1 MAERETERTVKKRAE
16 SDPAYQW
23 HIQDL
28 YASDEVWEKDYEALS
43 EQAKE
48 LAAYEGRLKEG
59 SEVFVEYMRKKE
71 EVMQEYLL
79 VDGYN
84 VIFAWEELKELA
96 KVSIEAARDKLMDI
110 LCNYQGYKKC
120 VLILVF
126 DAYKV
131 EGYALEV
138 QKYHNI
144 HVVYTKEAETADQ
157 YIEKVVHHIGRKYHV
172 TVVTSD
178 GVEQV
183 ITMGQGGTRISS
195 RDFLEEIEYTRK
207 LIEEENEKQRVSD
220 RNYLFDHAD
229 EEFVKKME
237 KIRLGKNPEE

>member
-1 MAERETERTVKKRAE
+1 MEERETERTVKKRAE